1 MKNIELYRKG
11 FTVAEIRSMN
21 NLSDVE
27 VEDFIKS
34 ILPGDLK
41 SHKITI
47 RNRIIQLYDE
57 GYSINVINK
66 KTFVSV
72 SIIKE
77 ILDIK

>member
-1 MKNIELYRKG
+1 MNNIELYRKG

-21 NLSDVE
+21 NLSDIE

-34 ILPGDLK
+34 ISSEDLK
-41 SHKITI
+41 THKIAI
-47 RNRIIQLYDE
+47 KNRITQLYNE

-66 KTFVSV
+66 KTSVSV